1 MLMEGNHFGNSPE
14 IKKAPASVT
23 EISPIKESRN
33 RSLRTREDL
42 QELVEAPLLKACE
55 ELYDK
60 NIRTLST
67 SANSENI
74 TYGDGGHIVIDFD
87 TLSDENKSIGRELGT
102 ITFADN
108 MNQLSIGIPMTQTTT
123 VEEIEAIAESIA
135 HEFKKQEMT
144 WAPVWTA
151 DQIRAMY
158 AISPEE
164 EFEPQDFADQFYY
177 DEESKLFYLSQEQA
191 QKVRENSAVESL

>member
-1 MLMEGNHFGNSPE
+1 MESNPFKNLPE
-14 IKKAPASVT
+14 INKALVNVT

-33 RSLRTREDL
+33 RSLRTKEGL

-87 TLSDENKSIGRELGT
+87 TLSDENKSIGKQLGT
-102 ITFADN
+102 ITFADD
-108 MNQLSIGIPMTQTTT
+108 MNQLSIDIPMTQTTT
-123 VEEIEAIAESIA
+123 VEEIETAAESIA

-144 WAPVWTA
+144 WAPVWTI
-151 DQIRAMY
+151 DQVRTMY
-158 AISPEE
+158 GIALDE

-191 QKVRENSAVESL
+191 RKVRDSIV